1 MSPSEKGIIR
11 LVREGDTEA
20 FGELVASY
28 QSSVYGIALSTIG
41 DAEEAEDV
49 AQTCFVEAFS
59 RIGELRDGDRF
70 SPWLFAIA
78 RNKCRDWLR
87 HNSRRPALVG
97 DLSELPSADPPELPD
112 NPEGHALAAA
122 RDEVVKRAVNAL
134 PPDYRAVVVLR
145 YVGDSSYE
153 EIAQQL
159 GLSAS
164 AAKLPRHHERRGHS
178 PPSEDRHGVCGC
190 LGRQWRWLQP
200 RWWQLAW
207 SSGSGC
213 CGRWGQVSHGLG
225 RGQHKA
231 RDRRAVAPGH
241 RRRRPPAGGCA
252 QDGAR

>member
-11 LVREGDTEA
+11 LVRERDTEA

-97 DLSELPSADPPELPD
+97 DPSELPSADPPELPD
-112 NPEGHALAAA
+112 GPGPEPPALSQRILPLIPGDSINNGDPLTPEGCRAMLACSSST
-122 RDEVVKRAVNAL
+122 DTRASCTWN
-134 PPDYRAVVVLR
+134 
-145 YVGDSSYE
+145 
-153 EIAQQL
+153 
-159 GLSAS
+159 
-164 AAKLPRHHERRGHS
+164 RR
-178 PPSEDRHGVCGC
+178 
-190 LGRQWRWLQP
+190 
-200 RWWQLAW
+200 
-207 SSGSGC
+207 
-213 CGRWGQVSHGLG
+213 
-225 RGQHKA
+225 
-231 RDRRAVAPGH
+231 
-241 RRRRPPAGGCA
+241 
-252 QDGAR
+252 